1 MPQRRYLSPGG
12 PAFDGTNS
20 SSGDALEPKSSS
32 RARGPG
38 TPEAAPD
45 QPPPGRGR
53 TGPGDGAGSVSETR
67 TQRPCRS
74 APDPCQPQGWL
85 KAFVL
90 PVGSSLPSSCRPG
103 ALSPGGLCK
112 RRSLGVAQ
120 CLTRQVWGEERE
132 GTFLPGP
139 GGLGEPLEKHGPRR
153 WARSPGCSWAP
164 PGGQKRHRP
173 HSGSRTPTPA
183 ERGAQRWPALS
194 PLDSRVGRAG
204 GQQPNSSST
213 KHQFRLHFGK
223 RPLTP
228 RRGVTRSANR
238 RGPCL
243 RGPCREDR
251 RDLALVVPSF
261 SGRPGRTGSGR
272 REDKAGQ
279 RPGERL

>member
-120 CLTRQVWGEERE
+120 CLTRQVWGKERE

-139 GGLGEPLEKHGPRR
+139 RGLGEPLEKHGPRR
-153 WARSPGCSWAP
+153 WARSPGCSTRGSKTTPTPFRIPDPDARRAWGTALACLKPPGLQGRPSWGATAQFLVHQTSIQTPLRKASPDSPTWGHSFRKPPRPLPAWAL
-164 PGGQKRHRP
+164 PGGQAGPRP
-173 HSGSRTPTPA
+173 
-183 ERGAQRWPALS
+183 
-194 PLDSRVGRAG
+194 G
-204 GQQPNSSST
+204 G
-213 KHQFRLHFGK
+213 
-223 RPLTP
+223 
-228 RRGVTRSANR
+228 
-238 RGPCL
+238 
-243 RGPCREDR
+243 
-251 RDLALVVPSF
+251 ALVQWAA
-261 SGRPGRTGSGR
+261 RPDRVRAS
-272 REDKAGQ
+272 
-279 RPGERL
+279 